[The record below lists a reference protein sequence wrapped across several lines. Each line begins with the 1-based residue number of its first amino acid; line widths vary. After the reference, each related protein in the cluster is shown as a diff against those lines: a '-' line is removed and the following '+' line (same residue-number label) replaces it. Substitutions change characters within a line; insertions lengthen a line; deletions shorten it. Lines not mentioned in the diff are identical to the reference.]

1 MICKREETI
10 MNQKTVE
17 DKYHFLTQSLSINQL
32 GFEKVM
38 SGFDDLSFRA
48 HLIQTDGENNF
59 KQKALQ
65 LKIEAAQEEA
75 RLIKIEKENI
85 KILIE

>member
-17 DKYHFLTQSLSINQL
+17 DKYHFLTQALSINQL

-59 KQKALQ
+59 KQKSLSK
-65 LKIEAAQEEA
+65 LKC
-75 RLIKIEKENI
+75 
-85 KILIE
+85 

>member
-17 DKYHFLTQSLSINQL
+17 DKYHFLTQPLSINQL

-65 LKIEAAQEEA
+65 VKIEAAQEEA